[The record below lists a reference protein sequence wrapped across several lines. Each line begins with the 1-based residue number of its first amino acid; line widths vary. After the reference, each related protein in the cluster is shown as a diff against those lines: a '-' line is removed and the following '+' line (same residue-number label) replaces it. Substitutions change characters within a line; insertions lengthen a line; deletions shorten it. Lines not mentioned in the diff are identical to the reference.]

1 MLLRHRRPNKQT
13 TQHNLQPISKSNLK
27 NKTFQLSGNQ
37 YGMGVIERMVGL
49 CIIAILASVA
59 IPFYINY
66 VQQARV
72 VAVVI
77 PRLQLVESNISYFY
91 ATKNRLPGSPDA
103 ADILADIDM
112 ANLKIVL
119 AYGPV
124 TMTIKANDEKSRLD
138 ILDGKILV
146 ASPVLTKDRI
156 ITWHLSGELA
166 DRLKINH

>member
-1 MLLRHRRPNKQT
+1 MLHRHPNKQT

-27 NKTFQLSGNQ
+27 NKTFFPLSGNQ
-37 YGMGVIERMVGL
+37 YGMGVIELVVGL
-49 CIIAILASVA
+49 CIVVILTAVA

-72 VAVVI
+72 IAIVI
-77 PRLQLVESNISYFY
+77 PCLQLVESNISYFY

-103 ADILADIDM
+103 AAILADIDM
-112 ANLKIVL
+112 ANLEIVL
-119 AYGPV
+119 AYGSM

-156 ITWHLSGELA
+156 ITCTSAASWPT
-166 DRLKINH
+166 D